1 MTKMLD
7 GKVAM
12 ITGGGGGIGRATCLA
27 MAREG
32 ATIAVADTDMA
43 LAEETAAAVRAA
55 GAKAIVVSGDVTDEA
70 QVKAMVEAVVAQLGR
85 VDVAY
90 NNAGI
95 SHAYAGASG
104 LKTHELPLAVA
115 EKVLDINVI
124 GVWLCMKYEIIQMLA
139 QGAQDG
145 RGGAI
150 VNTASIAGLVG
161 LQTSSLYVASKHGVV
176 GLTKTAA
183 LEYAENNIRVNAVC
197 PGFIETRMTKDTMA
211 RRGNEIMK
219 QVPFHRMGQPQEI
232 AEMVTWLASDRASYV
247 SGVAYAVDG
256 GFTAA

>member
-7 GKVAM
+7 GKIAM
-12 ITGGGGGIGRATCLA
+12 ITGGGGGIGRATCLT

-32 ATIAVADTDMA
+32 AIIAVADTDMA

-55 GAKAIVVSGDVTDEA
+55 GGKAIVVSGDVTDEA
-70 QVKAMVEAVVAQLGR
+70 QVQAMVASVVTQLGR
-85 VDVAY
+85 IDIAY

-139 QGAQDG
+139 QG
-145 RGGAI
+145 GGAI

-161 LQTSSLYVASKHGVV
+161 LQTSSLYVASKHGVI

-183 LEYAENNIRVNAVC
+183 LEYAEQNIRVNAVC
-197 PGFIETRMTKDTMA
+197 PGFIETRMTKDTMS
-211 RRGNEIMK
+211 RRGNEIMQ

-232 AEMVTWLASDRASYV
+232 AEMVTWLASERASFV

>member
-1 MTKMLD
+1 MTRMLD
-7 GKVAM
+7 GKIAF
-12 ITGGGGGIGRATCLA
+12 ITGGGGGIGRATSLT

-32 ATIAVADTDMA
+32 ATIAVADTDAA

-55 GAKAIVVSGDVTDEA
+55 GAKAIVVTGDVTDEA
-70 QVKAMVEAVVAQLGR
+70 QVKAMVDSVVAQLGR
-85 VDVAY
+85 IDVAY

-95 SHAYAGASG
+95 SHAYAGVSG
-104 LKTHELPLAVA
+104 LKTHEIPLAVA

-139 QGAQDG
+139 QG
-145 RGGAI
+145 GGAI

-197 PGFIETRMTKDTMA
+197 PGFIETRMTQDTMS
-211 RRGNEIMK
+211 RRGNEIMQ
-219 QVPFHRMGQPQEI
+219 QVPFHRMGQPREI
-232 AEMVTWLASDRASYV
+232 AEMVTWLASERASFV

>member
-12 ITGGGGGIGRATCLA
+12 ITGGGGGIGRATCLT

-32 ATIAVADTDMA
+32 AVIAVADTDMA
-43 LAEETAAAVRAA
+43 LAEETAAAVRVA
-55 GAKAIVVSGDVTDEA
+55 GAKAIVVNGDVTDEA
-70 QVKAMVEAVVAQLGR
+70 QVKAMVDSVVAQLGR
-85 VDVAY
+85 IDVAY

-104 LKTHELPLAVA
+104 LKTHELPMAVA

-139 QGAQDG
+139 QG
-145 RGGAI
+145 GGAI

-197 PGFIETRMTKDTMA
+197 PGFIETRMTKDTMS
-211 RRGNEIMK
+211 RRGNEIMQ

-232 AEMVTWLASDRASYV
+232 AEMVTWLASSRASFV

>member
-1 MTKMLD
+1 
-7 GKVAM
+7 
-12 ITGGGGGIGRATCLA
+12 
-27 MAREG
+27 
-32 ATIAVADTDMA
+32 
-43 LAEETAAAVRAA
+43 
-55 GAKAIVVSGDVTDEA
+55 
-70 QVKAMVEAVVAQLGR
+70 
-85 VDVAY
+85 
-90 NNAGI
+90 
-95 SHAYAGASG
+95 
-104 LKTHELPLAVA
+104 VA
-115 EKVLDINVI
+115 EKVLDINVL

-145 RGGAI
+145 SGGAI
-150 VNTASIAGLVG
+150 VNTGSIAGLVG

-211 RRGNEIMK
+211 RRGNEIMQ
-219 QVPFHRMGQPQEI
+219 QVPFHRMGQPREI

>member
-1 MTKMLD
+1 MTRMLD

-12 ITGGGGGIGRATCLA
+12 ITGGGGGIGRATCLT

-32 ATIAVADTDMA
+32 ATIAVADTDLA
-43 LAEETAAAVRAA
+43 LAEETAAAVRAT
-55 GAKAIVVSGDVTDEA
+55 GAKAIVVTGDVTNEA
-70 QVKAMVEAVVAQLGR
+70 QVKAMVDSVAAQLGR
-85 VDVAY
+85 IDIAY

-104 LKTHELPLAVA
+104 LKTHDLPLEVA
-115 EKVLDINVI
+115 EKVLDINII
-124 GVWLCMKYEIIQMLA
+124 GVWLCMKYEIIQMLT
-139 QGAQDG
+139 QG
-145 RGGAI
+145 GGAI
-150 VNTASIAGLVG
+150 VNTASIAGLIG
-161 LQTSSLYVASKHGVV
+161 LPTSSLYVASKHGVI

-183 LEYAENNIRVNAVC
+183 LEYAEQNIRVNAVC
-197 PGFIETRMTKDTMA
+197 PGFIETRMTKDAMA
-211 RRGNEIMK
+211 RRGNEIMQ

-232 AEMVTWLASDRASYV
+232 AECVTWLASDRASFV

>member
-1 MTKMLD
+1 MTGTLT

-12 ITGGGGGIGRATCLA
+12 VTGGGGGIGRATCLT

-32 ATIAVADTDMA
+32 AAIAVADTDNA

-70 QVKAMVEAVVAQLGR
+70 QVKAMVDDVVAQLGR
-85 VDVAY
+85 IDIAY

-104 LKTHELPLAVA
+104 LKTHELPMDVA
-115 EKVLDINVI
+115 AKVLDVNVL

-139 QGAQDG
+139 QGT
-145 RGGAI
+145 GGAI

-161 LQTSSLYVASKHGVV
+161 LQTSSLYVASKHGVI

-183 LEYAENNIRVNAVC
+183 LEYADSNIRVNAVC
-197 PGFIETRMTKDTMA
+197 PGFIETRMTKDTMT
-211 RRGNEIMK
+211 RRGNEIMQ

-232 AEMVTWLASDRASYV
+232 AECVTWLASERASFV
-247 SGVAYAVDG
+247 SGAAYVVDG

>member
-12 ITGGGGGIGRATCLA
+12 ITGGGGGIGRASCLT

-32 ATIAVADTDMA
+32 AIIAVADTDMA

-55 GAKAIVVSGDVTDEA
+55 GGKAIVVTGDVTDEA
-70 QVKAMVEAVVAQLGR
+70 QVKAMVESVVAQLGR
-85 VDVAY
+85 IDIAY

-139 QGAQDG
+139 QG
-145 RGGAI
+145 GGAI

-161 LQTSSLYVASKHGVV
+161 LQTSSLYVASKHGVI

-183 LEYAENNIRVNAVC
+183 LEYAEQNIRVNAVC
-197 PGFIETRMTKDTMA
+197 PGFIETRMTKDTMS
-211 RRGNEIMK
+211 RRGNEIMQ

-232 AEMVTWLASDRASYV
+232 AEMVTWLASERASFV

>member
-1 MTKMLD
+1 M
-7 GKVAM
+7 
-12 ITGGGGGIGRATCLA
+12 
-27 MAREG
+27 
-32 ATIAVADTDMA
+32 
-43 LAEETAAAVRAA
+43 AAVRAA
-55 GAKAIVVSGDVTDEA
+55 GGKAIVVTGDVTDEA
-70 QVKAMVEAVVAQLGR
+70 QVKAMVDSVVAQLGR
-85 VDVAY
+85 IDVAY

-95 SHAYAGASG
+95 SHAYAGVSG
-104 LKTHELPLAVA
+104 LKTHEMPLAVA

-139 QGAQDG
+139 QG
-145 RGGAI
+145 GGAI

-197 PGFIETRMTKDTMA
+197 PGFIETRMTKDTMS
-211 RRGNEIMK
+211 RRGNEIMQ
-219 QVPFHRMGQPQEI
+219 QVPFHRMGQPGEI
-232 AEMVTWLASDRASYV
+232 AEMVTWLASERASFV

>member
-1 MTKMLD
+1 MTRMLD

-12 ITGGGGGIGRATCLA
+12 ITGGGGGIGRATCLT

-32 ATIAVADTDMA
+32 ATIAVADTDLA
-43 LAEETAAAVRAA
+43 LAEETAAAVRAT
-55 GAKAIVVSGDVTDEA
+55 GAKAIVVTGDVTNEA
-70 QVKAMVEAVVAQLGR
+70 QVKAMVDSVAAQLGR
-85 VDVAY
+85 IDIAY

-104 LKTHELPLAVA
+104 LKTHELPLEVA
-115 EKVLDINVI
+115 EKVLDINII
-124 GVWLCMKYEIIQMLA
+124 GVWLCMKYEIIQMLT
-139 QGAQDG
+139 QG
-145 RGGAI
+145 GGAI
-150 VNTASIAGLVG
+150 VNTASIAGLIG
-161 LQTSSLYVASKHGVV
+161 LPTSSLYVASKHGVI

-183 LEYAENNIRVNAVC
+183 LEYAEQNIRVNAVC
-197 PGFIETRMTKDTMA
+197 PGFIETRMTKDAMA
-211 RRGNEIMK
+211 RRGNEIMQ

-232 AEMVTWLASDRASYV
+232 AECVTWLASDRASFV

>member
-12 ITGGGGGIGRATCLA
+12 ITGGGGGIGRATCLT

-43 LAEETAAAVRAA
+43 QAEETAAAVRAA

-70 QVKAMVEAVVAQLGR
+70 QVKAMVESVVAQLGR
-85 VDVAY
+85 IDVAY

-139 QGAQDG
+139 QG
-145 RGGAI
+145 GGAI

-211 RRGNEIMK
+211 RRGNEIMQ
-219 QVPFHRMGQPQEI
+219 QVPFHRMGQPTEI
-232 AEMVTWLASDRASYV
+232 AEMVTWLASERASFV

>member
-1 MTKMLD
+1 MTRMLD

-12 ITGGGGGIGRATCLA
+12 ITGGGGGIGRATCLT

-32 ATIAVADTDMA
+32 ATIAVADTDLA
-43 LAEETAAAVRAA
+43 LAEETAAAVRAT
-55 GAKAIVVSGDVTDEA
+55 GAKAIVVTGDVTNEA
-70 QVKAMVEAVVAQLGR
+70 QVKAMVDSVAAQLGR
-85 VDVAY
+85 IDIAY

-104 LKTHELPLAVA
+104 LKTHELPLEVA
-115 EKVLDINVI
+115 EKVLDINII
-124 GVWLCMKYEIIQMLA
+124 GVWLCMKYENIQMLT
-139 QGAQDG
+139 QG
-145 RGGAI
+145 GGAI
-150 VNTASIAGLVG
+150 VNTASIAGLIG
-161 LQTSSLYVASKHGVV
+161 LPTSSLYVASKHGVI

-183 LEYAENNIRVNAVC
+183 LEYAEQNIRVNAVC
-197 PGFIETRMTKDTMA
+197 PGFIETRMTKDAMA
-211 RRGNEIMK
+211 RRGNEIMQ

-232 AEMVTWLASDRASYV
+232 AECVTWLASDRASFV